1 MKKYFSVHRYLLF
14 ALLALTTT
22 IASAQLTGREVV
34 FYNELGGTTNI
45 ALDTVTNTATR
56 FITSQKSGGGATT
69 TSIVTT
75 VTRLSGVAGGVLTLY
90 GCNTGCLKTSTTA
103 SQWVLVRQPDIQTG
117 VVVITATDVAGPVL
131 YNWNITGSPYSF
143 YRVQYVGAGTG
154 TQTFAAKLMS
164 H

>member
-1 MKKYFSVHRYLLF
+1 MKKIFWIIFF
-14 ALLALTTT
+14 ALGCFA
-22 IASAQLTGREVV
+22 AKAQLTGREVT
-34 FYNELGGTTNI
+34 FYNELGGTTKI
-45 ALDTVTNTATR
+45 ASDTVTNTATR
-56 FITSQKSGGGATT
+56 FLTSEKSGGGATT
-69 TSIVTT
+69 TSIVVT
-75 VTRLSGVAGGVLTLY
+75 VTELTGVSGGTLTLY

-117 VVVITATDVAGPVL
+117 VVVITAADAAGASL

-143 YRVQYVGAGTG
+143 YRVTYLGAGTG

>member
-1 MKKYFSVHRYLLF
+1 MKKIIIGLIF
-14 ALLALTTT
+14 AFASFT
-22 IASAQLTGREVV
+22 ASAQLTGREIV

-45 ALDTVTNTATR
+45 PLDTVTNTATR
-56 FITSQKSGGGATT
+56 FLTSQKSGGGATT
-69 TSIVTT
+69 TSVVVT
-75 VTRLSGVAGGVLTLY
+75 VTELTGTSGGVLTLF

-117 VVVITATDVAGPVL
+117 VVTITATDTAGATL

-143 YRVQYVGAGTG
+143 YRVQLVGAGTG

>member
-1 MKKYFSVHRYLLF
+1 MKKYFIGLVF
-14 ALLALTTT
+14 ALVAFS
-22 IASAQLTGREVV
+22 ASAQLTGREVV
-34 FYNELGGTTNI
+34 FYNELGGSTLI

-56 FITSQKSGGGATT
+56 FLTSQKSGGGATT

-154 TQTFAAKLMS
+154 TQTFATKLMS

>member
-1 MKKYFSVHRYLLF
+1 MKKYLIGLIF
-14 ALLALTTT
+14 ALVALS
-22 IASAQLTGREVV
+22 ASAQLTGREVV

-56 FITSQKSGGGATT
+56 FLTSQKSGGGATT
-69 TSIVTT
+69 TSIVVT
-75 VTRLSGVAGGVLTLY
+75 VTELSGVSGGTLTLY

-117 VVVITATDVAGPVL
+117 VVVITAADAAGASL

-143 YRVQYVGAGTG
+143 YRVTYLGAGTG
-154 TQTFAAKLMS
+154 VQTFAAKLMS